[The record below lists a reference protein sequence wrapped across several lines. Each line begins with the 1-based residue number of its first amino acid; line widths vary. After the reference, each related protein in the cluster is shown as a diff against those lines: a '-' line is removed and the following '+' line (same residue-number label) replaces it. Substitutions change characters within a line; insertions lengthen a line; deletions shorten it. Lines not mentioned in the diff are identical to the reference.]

1 MSKRLLNP
9 LVALVLAG
17 ACAPAMADELPLSG
31 AAYRNAEQAY
41 AAYARGDYD
50 EAVRQAR
57 EAVRLRP
64 DLATLKDLLR
74 TAEQAKRAASGTP
87 APPTGVQAPKP
98 AVRDTAPRSKQADRA
113 QQAWQAGDAA
123 YNAYNSG
130 AFEQAATLARQS
142 LALGADNAALHTLLV
157 YALEKQDRLDV
168 AVDAAAAGVS
178 TFPNDTTL
186 SALLDRLRRRQASVP
201 AAEAWRAYER
211 KDYAGALEAAA
222 RAIQLAPDVAGYRYL
237 QITSLLELSKLVE
250 ARQAASAALEQ
261 DELDVPAL
269 SMRAYAAARGGD
281 KAAADADLELALAQ
295 DWLPE
300 DQMGALKRMA
310 GEIRSA
316 PDRVPA
322 PRVFCTGEGEQMIC
336 SVALGGGGAVGSPA
350 YIAAD
355 QAYKDYASGRYR
367 EAAAAV
373 GTASEAEPDNIAYRV
388 LHADALAMSGQQA
401 AARTQLQPLRTQLL
415 PADQL
420 LGAGYAAQRAYRNDW
435 AAAWF
440 SKGVDAI
447 DAGQLSQDPKV
458 RRNLTEAIS
467 DLERQWGFNAAL
479 GYGTVGVMNPAFA
492 PSLSARKT
500 LQASQEVFWRPPV
513 IGNRNGGRVELYARM
528 GQALYDGTGGA
539 TGMST
544 NQAVLGA
551 RWKPFRTQNVVV
563 AVERFLR
570 AGDNSR
576 NDWLLR
582 AAWSEGRGGGL
593 RQDVS
598 NWNYWQVYAEADR
611 FTEHPQTLGTLD
623 VRYGRAFRMDQASPR
638 LVLVPYAGLTGGYDN
653 LLAREGT
660 LGIGP
665 GVLARYWFRGDSH
678 HAERSFVEL
687 NLQYRL
693 RVAGDDRSKGMFAGL
708 YFSY

>member
-1 MSKRLLNP
+1 MSMKLLKP
-9 LVALVLAG
+9 FVALALAG
-17 ACAPAMADELPLSG
+17 GCLPAIAEELPLSG
-31 AAYRNAEQAY
+31 AVYRNAEQAY

-64 DLATLKDLLR
+64 DVAALRDLLR
-74 TAEQAKRAASGTP
+74 NAESAKRAASAVP
-87 APPTGVQAPKP
+87 AAPVRVAPPRPVAGP
-98 AVRDTAPRSKQADRA
+98 AAPRNKQADRT

-123 YNAYNSG
+123 YKAYNSG

-142 LALGADNAALHTLLV
+142 LTLGADNAALHALLV
-157 YALEKQDRLDV
+157 YALEKQERLDA
-168 AVDAAAAGVS
+168 AVEAAAAAVS
-178 TFPNDTTL
+178 RFPDDAML
-186 SALLDRLRRRQASVP
+186 SALLDRLRRRQATVP

-211 KDYAGALEAAA
+211 KDYAGALQAADQ
-222 RAIQLAPDVAGYRYL
+222 AIALAPDVAGYRYL
-237 QITSLLELSKLVE
+237 QITSLLELSKLAQ

-261 DELDVPAL
+261 DELDVQAL
-269 SMRAYAAARGGD
+269 SMRAYAAARDGD
-281 KAAADADLELALAQ
+281 KAAAEADLQLALAQ
-295 DWLPE
+295 DWVPE
-300 DQMGALKRMA
+300 DQMAALKRMA
-310 GEIRSA
+310 GQIRTA
-316 PDRVPA
+316 PASMPL
-322 PRVFCTGEGEQMIC
+322 PGVFCTGEGEQMIC
-336 SVALGGGGAVGSPA
+336 SVALGGSVGSPA
-350 YIAAD
+350 YMAAD
-355 QAYKDYASGRYR
+355 QAYKAYASGDYR
-367 EAAAAV
+367 AAAAAV
-373 GTASEAEPDNIAYRV
+373 GTASEAEPDNVGYRV
-388 LHADALAMSGQQA
+388 LHADALAMSGQQG
-401 AARTQLQPLRTQLL
+401 AARAELQPLQSQQV

-420 LGAGYAAQRAYRNDW
+420 LAAGYAAQRAYRNDW
-435 AAAWF
+435 AATWF
-440 SKGVDAI
+440 SEGVDAI

-570 AGDNSR
+570 VGDNSR

-593 RQDVS
+593 RQDVK
-598 NWNYWQVYAEADR
+598 NWSYWQVYAEADR
-611 FTEHPQTLGTLD
+611 FTENPQTLGTLD

-638 LVLVPYAGLTGGYDN
+638 LVVVPYAGVTGGYDN
-653 LLAREGT
+653 LLARKGT
-660 LGIGP
+660 LGVGP